1 MDCLASPLTITPWP
15 VIRNGRRYAAP
26 FRGAFTH
33 RQAVAVWFQVL
44 FRPRQRLFSA
54 FTHATTALSVSGRI
68 YGWKLVPPKFTR
80 DFQRTLLKIPGI
92 AVPVFAYGTFTLY
105 GRGVPPHSANRF
117 VQTQVLQL
125 HISYGSHHRIRFA
138 VFRVRSPLL
147 TESQLIS
154 FPPPTKMLQFGGCP
168 LLTELCDLRS
178 QKEVPFGYPG
188 FNASLR
194 LHRAYRGLARPSS
207 APEPSHSPN
216 GVITANCVGPTF
228 FCVCG

>member
-1 MDCLASPLTITPWP
+1 MLPLLGGLSHTGRLWPFGFRFFSDLVRGSFQLSLTLLLRYRSRVVFTVGSLCLPNSRAIS
-15 VIRNGRRYAAP
+15 NARYSKILAL
-26 FRGAFTH
+26 RC
-33 RQAVAVWFQVL
+33 
-44 FRPRQRLFSA
+44 LFSS
-54 FTHATTALSVSGRI
+54 TGLSPS
-68 YGWKLVPPKFTR
+68 LVH
-80 DFQRTLLKIPGI
+80 
-92 AVPVFAYGTFTLY
+92 VFLVDST
-105 GRGVPPHSANRF
+105 NRF

-125 HISYGSHHRIRFA
+125 HISYGSHRRIRFA

-147 TESQLIS
+147 TESRLIS
-154 FPPPTKMLQFGGCP
+154 FPPRTKMLQFGGCP